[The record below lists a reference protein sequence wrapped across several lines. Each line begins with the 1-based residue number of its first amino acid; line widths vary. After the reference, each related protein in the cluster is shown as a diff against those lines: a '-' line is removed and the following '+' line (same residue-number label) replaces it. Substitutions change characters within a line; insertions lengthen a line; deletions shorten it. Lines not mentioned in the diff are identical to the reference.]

1 MVEARAFNFNDVK
14 APEDNDFKAAGK
26 LLSNEAF
33 APPVVKPEQATADD
47 NKTKTA
53 PEQGRDKTD
62 TAVLTNPEKDKTP
75 TILPNPEKDKTPAI
89 LPNPEKDK
97 ASEKHL
103 PDLKIV
109 DKDGKPV
116 KHALDKGHFS
126 LAPGQCV
133 EGIGSHYGRGDN
145 TYGRRTASGEI
156 FRAGKATVAL
166 PNFNNQKE
174 KPFDVTVQDMRTGK
188 MIEARV
194 NDMGP
199 HKRLNRVVDIES
211 ATFKRLLG
219 DSGLAHVRV
228 CRPSD
233 KYSRNSHTLPGII
246 EL

>member
-1 MVEARAFNFNDVK
+1 MAETRALNFKETK
-14 APEDNDFKAAGK
+14 AADGNGFKAAET

-33 APPVVKPEQATADD
+33 APPAVRAEQARTDD
-47 NKTKTA
+47 NRIKTA
-53 PEQGRDKTD
+53 PEQGRERTD
-62 TAVLTNPEKDKTP
+62 TANTANNPKGDKP
-75 TILPNPEKDKTPAI
+75 QAI
-89 LPNPEKDK
+89 LPAPEMDK
-97 ASEKHL
+97 AAEKHL
-103 PDLKIV
+103 PELKLV
-109 DKDGKPV
+109 EANGTPV
-116 KHALDKGHFS
+116 KHAMNKGHFS

-156 FRAGKATVAL
+156 FKPGKATVAL

-174 KPFDVTVQDMRTGK
+174 KPFDVTVQDIRTGK
-188 MIEARV
+188 MIDARV

-211 ATFKRLLG
+211 TTFKRLMG
-219 DSGLAHVRV
+219 DAGLAHVRV

>member
-1 MVEARAFNFNDVK
+1 MAEARAFNFNDVK

-33 APPVVKPEQATADD
+33 TPPVVKPEQARADD
-47 NKTKTA
+47 NKIKTA
-53 PEQGRDKTD
+53 PEQGREKTD
-62 TAVLTNPEKDKTP
+62 TAVLTNPDKDKA
-75 TILPNPEKDKTPAI
+75 PAI

-97 ASEKHL
+97 AAEKHL

-166 PNFNNQKE
+166 PNFNDQKE

-199 HKRLNRVVDIES
+199 HNRLNRVVDIES